1 MSLFKKSN
9 KIETNEHKFNELAYK
24 LQINP
29 RYFEEKELHKLTR
42 YVKAYILYM

>member
-9 KIETNEHKFNELAYK
+9 KIEKNEHKFKELAYK

-29 RYFEEKELHKLTR
+29 LYFKEKELHKITR
-42 YVKAYILYM
+42 IIKTYM